1 MTPICAMTRMI
12 SAPMGIREP
21 AKRAIRPFVIQD
33 FLRLKNEPF
42 SQKADKHNLMRL
54 KTEQFHYR
62 FFELQFDTAT
72 LIIQTLII
80 QSFRMIKATGCKHR
94 FKSDLLYVTT
104 WYLVGLGFTCGTLI
118 QL

>member
-12 SAPMGIREP
+12 TAPMGIREP

-72 LIIQTLII
+72 LIIP
-80 QSFRMIKATGCKHR
+80 SFRMAHARKVQI
-94 FKSDLLYVTT
+94 
-104 WYLVGLGFTCGTLI
+104 
-118 QL
+118 